1 MLSSATVII
10 ITPCTAFWVTM
21 HHKMFAGD
29 VLTEEEVMMLIN
41 AADKDGDGSLDFEEF
56 VKIMMWIFWKV
67 KKVFVKYQNLWIFLK
82 VKKSIC
88 EMSILKWGWPM
99 QPIDEKSDVDFAS
112 TWSDADL
119 REFIKIIKSE
129 LFKWVLTSNLGMKK
143 PANISK
149 TIDKDTKNGSL
160 NIQSWVAVYICWT
173 VSEVPKVPIFSNFHI
188 FCDIS
193 HLYEGRC
200 ILE

>member
-1 MLSSATVII
+1 
-10 ITPCTAFWVTM
+10 
-21 HHKMFAGD
+21 MFAGD

-119 REFIKIIKSE
+119 QEFIKTIKI
-129 LFKWVLTSNLGMKK
+129 VN
-143 PANISK
+143 
-149 TIDKDTKNGSL
+149 
-160 NIQSWVAVYICWT
+160 
-173 VSEVPKVPIFSNFHI
+173 FS
-188 FCDIS
+188 S
-193 HLYEGRC
+193 
-200 ILE
+200 